1 MAEKNGD
8 DGKTSHDNEIRGRL
22 PFSSFLIP
30 FPSFP
35 TFLIGNPEFFPMQ
48 GHTKERTKEKDPGFP
63 LKTCGNDR
71 GRKRACL
78 PPTVVIGGQ
87 RGNKRV

>member
-35 TFLIGNPEFFPMQ
+35 TFLIGNLEFSPCRGTRRKGQ
-48 GHTKERTKEKDPGFP
+48 KKDTGFP
-63 LKTCGNDR
+63 LETCGNDR
-71 GRKRACL
+71 RRKRE
-78 PPTVVIGGQ
+78 
-87 RGNKRV
+87 

>member
-35 TFLIGNPEFFPMQ
+35 TAPFCHSRRF
-48 GHTKERTKEKDPGFP
+48 
-63 LKTCGNDR
+63 
-71 GRKRACL
+71 
-78 PPTVVIGGQ
+78 
-87 RGNKRV
+87 